1 MNSTNS
7 ILICQAG
14 RLNYASALTLQEKLN
29 KLVANEKIREVFLL
43 VEHNPVFTYGK
54 NSTTEHLLITEQF
67 AKENNIEL
75 YNVGRGGNITYHGPG
90 QIVGYPILNLR
101 KHKLGPKK
109 YVHKLEKMLRH
120 TLKEY
125 NINGHID
132 PEYIG
137 IWINNA
143 KIAALGVQIKERVSM
158 HGFAFNVQVNL
169 KYFDMINPCGITNRK
184 VTSLA
189 KELGYNIS
197 IDEIEKKIIKHFQIL
212 FDSELE
218 FINLIE
224 LMKL

>member
-1 MNSTNS
+1 M
-7 ILICQAG
+7 II
-14 RLNYASALTLQEKLN
+14 
-29 KLVANEKIREVFLL
+29 
-43 VEHNPVFTYGK
+43 
-54 NSTTEHLLITEQF
+54 
-67 AKENNIEL
+67 
-75 YNVGRGGNITYHGPG
+75 NV
-90 QIVGYPILNLR
+90 
-101 KHKLGPKK
+101 
-109 YVHKLEKMLRH
+109 
-120 TLKEY
+120 LKEY

-158 HGFAFNVQVNL
+158 HGFTFNVQVNL

-218 FINLIE
+218 FISLIE